1 MDRKCELQTK
11 LKDRSQESVSS
22 AWYMNI
28 TPQKAHASSDPR
40 MSANQRFK
48 SNTVDMEIHCLYVIQ
63 RNQVLT
69 LDVRFPFQ
77 VFTCGFNDYLERC
90 LIKRNWILH
99 HMASLAM
106 LKDSFS
112 SWIKIWSNHAF
123 LTCLVTVKSVATTS
137 TSRLCSIPAN
147 PVKLPLSIFLP

>member
-28 TPQKAHASSDPR
+28 TPQMAHASSDPR

-48 SNTVDMEIHCLYVIQ
+48 SNTVDMEIHCEHVIP

-99 HMASLAM
+99 HMAPLEI
-106 LKDSFS
+106 LKDS
-112 SWIKIWSNHAF
+112 WIQIWISHAF
-123 LTCLVTVKSVATTS
+123 ITSLVTVKSVATTS